1 MNNAIIRTENLTHDF
16 ANVRAVDNLSFDV
29 PPGIVFGFLGPN
41 GAGKTTT
48 IHLLLGLIEPTAG
61 VIEVLGTDVRTDA
74 DIIRSQTGALL
85 EHTGL
90 YERLSAED
98 NLEFY
103 GRIWRIPAHE
113 RRARIR
119 ELLTHFNLWDRR
131 KEKVG
136 TWSRGMKQKLSV
148 ARTIL
153 HHPKLVFFDEPTAGL
168 DPVAAAALRKDIS
181 RLATESGTS
190 VFLTTHN
197 LNEAEKLC
205 ERVAV
210 INRGRL
216 VAIGHPDEL
225 RKRQDR
231 SIVRITG
238 RGFTDEIIGTLRS
251 QPGIAAVDLHQ
262 GWLILELGETATVP
276 PLVRIMVGAG
286 VEIEEI
292 KQENDSLEAAFLKLM
307 EEENHDR

>member
-1 MNNAIIRTENLTHDF
+1 MNDAIIRTENLTHDF
-16 ANVRAVDNLSFDV
+16 ATIRAVDNLSFEV

-48 IHLLLGLIEPTAG
+48 ILLLLGLLEPTAG
-61 VIEVLGTDVRTDA
+61 AVEVLGADVRTDA

-153 HHPKLVFFDEPTAGL
+153 HHPQLVFFDEPTAGL
-168 DPVAAAALRKDIS
+168 DPVAAAALREDIS

-205 ERVAV
+205 DRVAV

-238 RGFTDEIIGTLRS
+238 RGFTDEVIGTLRS

-262 GWLILELGETATVP
+262 GWLTLELGENATVP
-276 PLVRIMVGAG
+276 PIVRMMVGAG

-292 KQENDSLEAAFLKLM
+292 KRENDSLEAAFLKLM
-307 EEENHDR
+307 EEKNHDR

>member
-1 MNNAIIRTENLTHDF
+1 
-16 ANVRAVDNLSFDV
+16 
-29 PPGIVFGFLGPN
+29 
-41 GAGKTTT
+41 
-48 IHLLLGLIEPTAG
+48 
-61 VIEVLGTDVRTDA
+61 
-74 DIIRSQTGALL
+74 
-85 EHTGL
+85 
-90 YERLSAED
+90 
-98 NLEFY
+98 
-103 GRIWRIPAHE
+103 
-113 RRARIR
+113 
-119 ELLTHFNLWDRR
+119 
-131 KEKVG
+131 
-136 TWSRGMKQKLSV
+136 MKQKLSV

-153 HHPKLVFFDEPTAGL
+153 HHPQLVFFDEPTAGL
-168 DPVAAAALRKDIS
+168 DPVAAAALREDIS

-205 ERVAV
+205 DRVAV

-238 RGFTDEIIGTLRS
+238 RGFTDEVIGTLRS

-262 GWLILELGETATVP
+262 GWLTLELGENATVP
-276 PLVRIMVGAG
+276 PIVRMMVGAG

-292 KQENDSLEAAFLKLM
+292 KRENDSLEAAFLKLM
-307 EEENHDR
+307 EEKNHDR